1 MANDFA
7 EALDI
12 PAEDEIDHSEEMVT
26 ADEQAPEPEPVQ
38 DAPEPEPVQ
47 EGSGEYGEDR
57 VAEEGS
63 DTGDTGSEAQE
74 AAEQPE
80 PSLQDVLSQLEEMKK
95 ANSGLYSEL
104 KSEREAKRE
113 AKQLLD
119 QLKERAEAEE
129 SAKKE
134 AERAKGVPDK
144 DEDPAGYLAAQQKQ
158 LVESVEQRLERME
171 QARAE
176 EQKQQVFQQAVATV
190 NADEER
196 FRQEYPEYDNALN
209 FARQE
214 RARLLR
220 ATHPDQ
226 PDEWINQQISNSDR
240 MFALQSLQQGVSPA
254 KRVVEYAERLG
265 FKPGQSGDTGNGGQ
279 EAPAQAAPAPGAQPA
294 QQAQAEK
301 PKMTSLSAVSGK
313 SGGGRG
319 RKVTWEEYANLDMD
333 RHDHRALFDKI
344 SMDPGAAQAIER
356 DGFLYL

>member
-26 ADEQAPEPEPVQ
+26 DAEDESGQETDETEQNTAGSEPEM
-38 DAPEPEPVQ
+38 DAGASET
-47 EGSGEYGEDR
+47 G
-57 VAEEGS
+57 EEGS
-63 DTGDTGSEAQE
+63 DTGETDPEPP
-74 AAEQPE
+74 AAPE

-119 QLKERAEAEE
+119 QLKERADAEQA
-129 SAKKE
+129 AKAE
-134 AERAKGVPDK
+134 AERSSSLPDK

-279 EAPAQAAPAPGAQPA
+279 EAPAQAAPAPATQP
-294 QQAQAEK
+294 QQAQSEK